1 MAPICQRVVFDAIHL
16 VARAIRP
23 WFADLEVSR
32 DGADGFDPLP
42 PCVIA
47 ANHRSFFD
55 IPVGFEY
62 FGRTGT
68 APAIVVADRFF
79 KTPGIG
85 QALTAIGALRA
96 RKGGAEELIT
106 ESVAELR
113 KGRPVAIFPEGRLV
127 PEGERLTGVGRAYTT
142 IVEIAR
148 QAGVP
153 IIPIGV
159 AGSDEVWPLG
169 QPFPVLS
176 LVRRT
181 VTARIGAPLWVG
193 EDEDNES
200 ALTRL
205 MGEIAAMVMQDD
217 A

>member
-1 MAPICQRVVFDAIHL
+1 VTPIFQRIVFYAIQL
-16 VARAIRP
+16 FARIIRP
-23 WFADLEVSR
+23 LFANLEVSR
-32 DGADGFDPLP
+32 EGADGFDPLP

-55 IPVGFEY
+55 VPVGFEY

-79 KTPGIG
+79 KIPGIG

-96 RKGGAEELIT
+96 RKGGAEDLIA

-113 KGRPVAIFPEGRLV
+113 NGRAVAIFPEGRLV
-127 PEGERLTGVGRAYTT
+127 PQGERLTGVGRAYTT

-159 AGSDEVWPLG
+159 AGSEAVWPLG
-169 QPFPVLS
+169 RPLPFVS
-176 LVRRT
+176 FERRT
-181 VTARIGAPLWVG
+181 VTARVGAPLWVG
-193 EDEDNES
+193 EHEDNES

-205 MGEIAAMVMQDD
+205 MDAIAAMIAEDQ